1 MNGSHVH
8 LVMNDWRQAAEG
20 LFLKRKAPRRF
31 LTLAVAAS
39 LWLAAA
45 GTAQAATAGK
55 VDANFQPF
63 TFNAQTATNRQ
74 MLAQT
79 FTALTSGQIDQ
90 VSLPVAVPFGGSGD
104 IFLVKVDPA
113 TGKPSPSFGTS
124 TAHYSGFVNCCTW
137 TDYTISPKFSVD
149 AKSQYAITVLPS
161 SGSFTW
167 TVSKSLDYS
176 GGQLWFGNKP
186 STWTYLSNMGYDFPF
201 KTYVIAASSP
211 VANRPP
217 TVNAD
222 KATVSADEGA
232 VPANTGTFG
241 DADGD
246 TVTLTASTSDAT
258 PAGTVTPNAAAGTWS
273 WKGAPADEGTSQ
285 TITITAADSG
295 GLKTSTKFTTVINR
309 VQPTVAIHG
318 APTSGPEGTS
328 IALTSSATSPSAEDN
343 TGPFSYSWKVT
354 KNGTDYGSGTAAN
367 FSFKPNDEGAYLV
380 TLQATDDGGVPGDAL
395 PVSISGANVA
405 PTAKFISVTQ
415 PTIVVVSQE
424 ELTFTGSF
432 SDPGQLDDHTVTW
445 KFGDGASTTTIV
457 HAGEPT
463 TFSAPH
469 TYTRSG
475 YFYAD
480 LTVTDD
486 DGGASAT
493 VGTTVDIITPAEA
506 IAKIGT
512 FVQSRPGLNGGQKNS
527 LQAKLNAASD
537 AYARGNAGASCN
549 QLGAFVNEVDAQQKA
564 GHLTPGD
571 RDTLTSAARATQLS
585 MGCFHTLVEF
595 LSGL

>member
-1 MNGSHVH
+1 MNGLHVH

-31 LTLAVAAS
+31 LTLVVAGS

-45 GTAQAATAGK
+45 GSAQAATAGK
-55 VDANFQPF
+55 LDTNFQPF
-63 TFNAQTATNRQ
+63 TFNVQTATSRQ

-90 VSLPVAVPFGGSGD
+90 VSLPVAVPFGASGD
-104 IFLVKVDPA
+104 IYLVKVDPA
-113 TGKPSPSFGTS
+113 TGKPSASFGAS

-137 TDYTISPKFSVD
+137 TDYTISPKFSID

-167 TVSKSLDYS
+167 TVSRSLDYS

-201 KTYVIAASSP
+201 KTYVIAASAP
-211 VANRPP
+211 VANQPP

-222 KATVSADEGA
+222 KKTVAVDEGA
-232 VPANTGTFG
+232 APANTGTFG

-246 TVTLTASTSDAT
+246 TVTLSASTSDT
-258 PAGTVTPNAAAGTWS
+258 SPAGTVTPSAVAGTWS

-295 GLKTSTKFTTVINR
+295 GLKNSTTFTTV
-309 VQPTVAIHG
+309 VGSMLPAVAIHG
-318 APTSGPEGTS
+318 APASGPEGTS
-328 IALTSSATSPSAEDN
+328 IALTASATSPSDEDN
-343 TGPFSYSWKVT
+343 KAGFSYSWSAT
-354 KNGTDYGSGTAAN
+354 KNGTAYGSGTGAS
-367 FSFKPNDEGAYLV
+367 FSVKPNDEGAYVV
-380 TLQATDDGGVPGDAL
+380 TLQATDDGGFTGAAS
-395 PVSISGANVA
+395 VSIVGANVP
-405 PTAKFISVTQ
+405 PTATFISVTQ

-424 ELTFTGSF
+424 SLTFTGSF
-432 SDPGQLDDHTVTW
+432 SDPGLLDDHTVTW
-445 KFGDGASTTTIV
+445 KFGDGASTTTTV

-463 TFSAPH
+463 TFSANH

-512 FVQSRPGLNGGQKNS
+512 FVQSRPGLNAGQKNS

-549 QLGAFVNEVDAQQKA
+549 QLGAFVNEVDAEQKA
-564 GHLTPGD
+564 GHLTSGD